1 MEKDR
6 LRFIALHN
14 FFFFILI
21 IEQPYFDHW
30 DITNDS
36 EGLTIHCSYGVPE
49 GSPSIFEV
57 KWTKDG
63 ETVDLNNKKIVVG
76 RSSNDGS
83 RLNDSDLTISSPTL
97 EDKGKYLCTVTNAVG
112 SVSRDVT
119 LGTV

>member
-1 MEKDR
+1 MY
-6 LRFIALHN
+6 IY
-14 FFFFILI
+14 FFILI
-21 IEQPYFDHW
+21 TEQPYFYNW
-30 DITNDS
+30 NITTDTD
-36 EGLTIHCSYGVPE
+36 GLTIHCSYGVPE

-63 ETVDLNNKKIVVG
+63 GTVDLNNKKIVVG

-97 EDKGKYLCTVTNAVG
+97 EDKGKYSCTVTNAVG